1 MNHPNSVLKFSLGLN
16 GMSFDLDNQPIHLEQ
31 GLVFINSKSISNGVI
46 DELAIEKMIYFIEE
60 IIESQPLRNLNINGI
75 AVTADTTM
83 TQLSELFFS
92 AKKQISRIELENGF
106 NSFIERLS
114 YYTNQ
119 VDPNQLYIFT
129 YFVFIREMMHHL
141 RVEQIQIIYEMI
153 SQPDNSS

>member
-92 AKKQISRIELENGF
+92 AKKQISRIELVNGF

-119 VDPNQLYIFT
+119 VDPIQLYIFT

-141 RVEQIQIIYEMI
+141 RVEQIQII
-153 SQPDNSS
+153 

>member
-1 MNHPNSVLKFSLGLN
+1 MNHPNSILKFSLGLSSL
-16 GMSFDLDNQPIHLEQ
+16 SFDVDSQHIHLEQ
-31 GLVFINSKSISNGVI
+31 GLGFINSKSISNSVI

-75 AVTADTTM
+75 AVTADTIM
-83 TQLSELFFS
+83 AQLSELFFS
-92 AKKQISRIELENGF
+92 AKKQISRTELEHGF
-106 NSFIERLS
+106 NDFIERLS

-141 RVEQIQIIYEMI
+141 RVEEIQIL
-153 SQPDNSS
+153 

>member
-1 MNHPNSVLKFSLGLN
+1 MNHPNSILKFSLGLSSL
-16 GMSFDLDNQPIHLEQ
+16 SFDVDSQHIHVEQ
-31 GLVFINSKSISNGVI
+31 GLGFINSKSISNSVI

-60 IIESQPLRNLNINGI
+60 IIESRPLRNLNISGV
-75 AVTADTTM
+75 AVTSDAAM
-83 TQLSELFFS
+83 THLSQLFFS

-119 VDPNQLYIFT
+119 VAPDQVYVFT

-141 RVEQIQIIYEMI
+141 RVEQIQII
-153 SQPDNSS
+153 

>member
-1 MNHPNSVLKFSLGLN
+1 MNHPNSILKFSLDLN
-16 GMSFDLDNQPIHLEQ
+16 SLSFDVDSQHIHLEQ
-31 GLVFINSKSISNGVI
+31 GLGFINSKSISNGVI

-75 AVTADTTM
+75 AVTADTAM
-83 TQLSELFFS
+83 AQLSKLFFS
-92 AKKQISRIELENGF
+92 AKKQISRIELEHGF

-119 VDPNQLYIFT
+119 VAPDQLYIFT

-141 RVEQIQIIYEMI
+141 RVEQIQII
-153 SQPDNSS
+153 

>member
-119 VDPNQLYIFT
+119 VDPNQLY
-129 YFVFIREMMHHL
+129 
-141 RVEQIQIIYEMI
+141 
-153 SQPDNSS
+153 

>member
-106 NSFIERLS
+106 NSFIERLI

-141 RVEQIQIIYEMI
+141 RVEQIQII
-153 SQPDNSS
+153 